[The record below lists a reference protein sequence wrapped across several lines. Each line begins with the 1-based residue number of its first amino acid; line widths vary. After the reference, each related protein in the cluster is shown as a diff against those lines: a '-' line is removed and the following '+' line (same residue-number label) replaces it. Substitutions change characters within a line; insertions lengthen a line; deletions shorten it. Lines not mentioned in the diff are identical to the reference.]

1 MFKEKKMKIG
11 REQNPDWGHIA
22 EQCLIT
28 AVPRKKCIYSVDF
41 IKQNAW
47 SSKGKFMLVSPQIL
61 FNNPVIVR

>member
-28 AVPRKKCIYSVDF
+28 AVPRKKMYLLSRF
-41 IKQNAW
+41 YKT
-47 SSKGKFMLVSPQIL
+47 KRMKFEGKIHVSFTSNLI
-61 FNNPVIVR
+61 